1 MNITTKTIEPEK
13 MKTLKLINY
22 VDIIIILTGIALAI
36 AIRYS
41 LIDYKSFDFIKDTK
55 GWYNTV
61 KEQGFSAFGH
71 KFSDYNP
78 PYLYLLYLIAR
89 IFPDSS
95 AVLATKLPSMIADF
109 VSAWFA
115 YRIVRLKYDN
125 AAIPILAAFAI
136 LFAPT
141 IIINSAFWGQFDAL
155 YTCSLLATL
164 YFVFTKKYGPAMLM
178 FGLSV
183 SFKAQAVFLFPF
195 LIALLINKMIPWKY
209 YLLIPLVMLLVLI
222 PAWIAGRPLLDLLL
236 IYPSQT
242 GSYKQLT
249 MNAPSVF
256 SLVPASGRF
265 YIYFYHAAL
274 ISAVAAGIFF
284 SILVSKSQ
292 IKLTPSILLELALI
306 TVLII
311 PFILPKMHE
320 RYFYSADV
328 ISIIFAFYFPR
339 YLFVPIIMSLISI
352 FSYLPT
358 LFAIEPIPLSLL
370 ALGIFVLI
378 VFLSRD
384 AIIHLFPVSPGD
396 RTLETQ

>member
-1 MNITTKTIEPEK
+1 MNITTKNIEPEK
-13 MKTLKLINY
+13 MKTPKPINY

-115 YRIVRLKYDN
+115 YRIVRLKYAN
-125 AAIPILAAFAI
+125 ASIAILAAFAI

-209 YLLIPLVMLLVLI
+209 YLLIPLVMMLVLI

-256 SLVPASGRF
+256 SLVPSSGRF

-274 ISAVAAGIFF
+274 ITAVAAGIFF
-284 SILVSKSQ
+284 SILVSKSR
-292 IKLTPSILLELALI
+292 IKLTPSILIELALI
-306 TVLII
+306 TVLMI

-358 LFAIEPIPLSLL
+358 LFAIEPLPLSLL

-384 AIIHLFPVSPGD
+384 AIIHLFPVSRGD
-396 RTLETQ
+396 RTPETQ